1 MVALTYPGVYIQE
14 VPSGVRT
21 ITGVSTSTALFV
33 GRTERGVMN
42 KPTRVFNFTEFTRF
56 FGAGTEESELATAV
70 RLFFANGGTVAIITR
85 ISDTAATKASV
96 TLKSLGNSDVLRVTS
111 REAGARGG
119 ELRVAVDYATPTPD
133 ETFNLRVF
141 HVDLTSLQ
149 ETELEVHSNLSMR
162 PGDPRFVDDIVGQNS
177 ALVTA
182 ERLAVALGNGFSV
195 GARVVDGTTFADAAI
210 PDGSSLRIS
219 VNGGSPTTHVFN
231 TATNTF
237 TPGLPAGIAPGV
249 VEAGTGKVLFT
260 LTATTST
267 VQVIPSD
274 SANDIATYM
283 QMGAA
288 RGGLEQSP
296 YGAQR
301 PAPSGLFTT
310 ISHANLGEFAALDQD
325 DFDGEDEIDIEV
337 DGVTLED
344 FNLNTTG
351 TGLFYKG
358 NVSPVDSLLNVQ
370 EKLHVLA
377 AQFNTKAQAK
387 ANFAWR
393 AHVEGYTLVFRR
405 LNGGANLGLGATA
418 ISASAGLFDGAGFT
432 DAGNVRYYSLGTS
445 GAGTYQSGTD
455 GVDGGRPTP
464 TDYAAAYELIDR
476 EVDIF
481 NILVLPRDAAAT
493 DAHRLELWGPAS
505 VFCQRRRAVLIVDPP
520 STWVTASDVTAGIG
534 GLRIGLVKD
543 HSVLYWPRLYAL
555 NEFNLV
561 KPVDPS
567 GAMAGVWARTDG
579 QRGVWK
585 APAGLEAD
593 IRGILGTERQLS
605 DPENGAL
612 NPEAA
617 NAIRVL
623 PSGIVSWGARTM
635 DGYDNSGS
643 EYRYVP
649 VRRLALYLAESLR
662 RGLQFAVFEPNDE
675 PLWAQIRLAAG
686 AFMHGLFRQGAFQ
699 GQKKSDAYFVKVDA
713 ETTTQNDI
721 NLGIV
726 NVIVGF
732 APLKP
737 AEFVVV
743 QLKQIAGQ
751 IQT

>member
-42 KPTRVFNFTEFTRF
+42 KPTKVFNFTEFQRN
-56 FGAGTEESELATAV
+56 FGAGTQQSELATAV
-70 RLFFANGGTVAIITR
+70 RLFFTNGGTQAIVTR
-85 ISDTAATKASV
+85 ISDTAAVKASV
-96 TLKSLGNSDVLRVTS
+96 TLESLAGTPVLKLTA
-111 REAGARGG
+111 REAGVRGG
-119 ELRVAVDYATPTPD
+119 ELRVAIDYATQNPNELFT
-133 ETFNLRVF
+133 LRVF
-141 HVDLTSLQ
+141 RVDLSSLQ
-149 ETELEVHSNLSMR
+149 ESELEVHSNLSMR
-162 PGDPRFVDDIVGQNS
+162 PGDPRFVEDIVGQNS
-177 ALVTA
+177 TLVTA
-182 ERLAVALGNGFSV
+182 ERLPVALGNGSSI
-195 GARVVDGTTFADAAI
+195 GARVVAGTSVTNVGIPVGAVMRLVVDGV
-210 PDGSSLRIS
+210 SSD
-219 VNGGSPTTHVFN
+219 HVFQAV
-231 TATNTF
+231 TGF
-237 TPGLPAGIAPGV
+237 TDLPGSITQSLI
-249 VEAGTGKVLFT
+249 EADTGKALYK
-260 LTATTST
+260 LQATGAT
-267 VQVIPSD
+267 VQVIPSGN
-274 SANDIATYM
+274 ANDVATYM
-283 QMGAA
+283 QMGAE
-288 RGGLEQSP
+288 RGGVEQSP
-296 YGAQR
+296 YGLQR
-301 PAPSGLFTT
+301 PAPTGLFTT
-310 ISHANLGEFAALDQD
+310 VSHANLGKIAALDQANFQALD
-325 DFDGEDEIDIEV
+325 NVDIVV
-337 DGVTLED
+337 DGTTLED

-358 NVSPVDSLLNVQ
+358 KVVDFDSLLNVQ
-370 EKLHVLA
+370 EKLHLLA
-377 AQFNTKAQAK
+377 AQFNTKAQSK
-387 ANFAWR
+387 GNFHWR
-393 AHVEGYTLVFRR
+393 AQVQGYTLVFN
-405 LNGGANLGLGATA
+405 LITGGANLGAGAEVS
-418 ISASAGLFDGAGFT
+418 SATAGLFDINGFV
-432 DAGNVRYYSLGTS
+432 DVGNARYYSLGNS
-445 GAGTYQSGTD
+445 GGAGGYQIGIN

-481 NILVLPRDAAAT
+481 NILVLPRDAGAT
-493 DAHRLELWGPAS
+493 EAHRLELWGPAS
-505 VFCQRRRAVLIVDPP
+505 VFCQRRRAVLLVDPP
-520 STWVTASDVTAGIG
+520 STWVTAANVTAGIA
-534 GLRIGLVKD
+534 GLRVGLVKD
-543 HSVLYWPRLYAL
+543 HSVLYWPRAYAL

-567 GAMAGVWARTDG
+567 GPMAGVFARTDA

-593 IRGILGTERQLS
+593 IRGILGLERQIS
-605 DPENGAL
+605 DLENGDL
-612 NPEAA
+612 NPQAA
-617 NAIRVL
+617 NTLRVFTN
-623 PSGIVSWGARTM
+623 GIVSWGARTM
-635 DGYDNSGS
+635 DGFDNSGNND
-643 EYRYVP
+643 YKYVP

>member
-42 KPTRVFNFTEFTRF
+42 KPTRVFNFTEFQRN

-70 RLFFANGGTVAIITR
+70 RLFFTNGGTVAIITR
-85 ISDTAATKASV
+85 IADDTATPASV
-96 TLKSLGNSDVLRVTS
+96 TLEDLAGNSVLKVTA
-111 REAGARGG
+111 REAGRRGS
-119 ELRVAVDYATPTPD
+119 ELRVAIDYATQNPS
-133 ETFNLRVF
+133 ELFNLTVTRVNS
-141 HVDLTSLQ
+141 TSLQ
-149 ETELEVHSNLSMR
+149 ESETEVHSNLSMR

-177 ALVTA
+177 ALVTT
-182 ERLAVALGNGFSV
+182 ERVPVVLGNGFSV
-195 GARVVDGTTFADAAI
+195 GARVVDGTNLTDIDI
-210 PDGSSLRIS
+210 PDGAVLTL
-219 VNGGSPTTHVFN
+219 VVDGGNPANAVFDAD
-231 TATNTF
+231 TGTF
-237 TPGLPAGIAPGV
+237 AGLPAGILVTV
-249 VEAGTGKVLFT
+249 VQAGTGKALLRV
-260 LTATTST
+260 TSAGSA
-267 VQVIPSD
+267 VQVIPSGG
-274 SANDIATYM
+274 ANDIATYM

-301 PAPSGLFTT
+301 PAPTGLHTT
-310 ISHANLGEFAALDQD
+310 ISHENLGRLAALDQENFQIAD
-325 DFDGEDEIDIEV
+325 AIAIEV
-337 DGVTLED
+337 DGTTLEV

-351 TGLFYKG
+351 TGRFYKG
-358 NVSPVDSLLNVQ
+358 NITSLDSLLNVQ
-370 EKLHVLA
+370 EKLHALA
-377 AQFNTKAQAK
+377 AQFNTKAQGK
-387 ANFAWR
+387 ANFPWR
-393 AHVEGYTLVFRR
+393 AQVHGYTLAFYR
-405 LNGGANLGLGATA
+405 LTGGANLGAGVTVT
-418 ISASAGLFDGAGFT
+418 STGAGLFDNFGFA
-432 DAGNVRYYSLGTS
+432 DFGNARYYSLAPG
-445 GAGTYQSGTD
+445 GAGGFQTD
-455 GVDGGRPTP
+455 GTEGFDGDRPTP
-464 TDYAAAYELIDR
+464 TDYDEAYELIDR

-481 NILVLPRDAAAT
+481 NILVLPRDAKAS
-493 DAHRLELWGPAS
+493 DADRNVLWGPAS
-505 VFCQRRRAVLIVDPP
+505 AFCQRRRAVLLVDPP
-520 STWVTASDVTAGIG
+520 SSWVTAADVTAGIA
-534 GLRIGLVKD
+534 GLRVGLVKD
-543 HSVLYWPRLYAL
+543 HSILYWSRLLAL

-567 GAMAGVWARTDG
+567 GAMAGVIARTDA

-593 IRGILGTERQLS
+593 IRGILGVERQTS
-605 DPENGAL
+605 DPENGDL
-612 NPEAA
+612 NQQAA
-617 NAIRVL
+617 NNIRVFTG
-623 PSGIVSWGARTM
+623 GIVSWGARTM

-643 EYRYVP
+643 EYKYVP